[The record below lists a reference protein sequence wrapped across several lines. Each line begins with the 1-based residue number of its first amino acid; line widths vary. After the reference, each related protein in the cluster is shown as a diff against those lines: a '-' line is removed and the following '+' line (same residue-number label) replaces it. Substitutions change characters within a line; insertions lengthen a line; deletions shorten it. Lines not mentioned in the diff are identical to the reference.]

1 MINTELVQASIAL
14 MGDMEDAELEKFN
27 PIIDSAIAAVCA
39 VIKDDTDE
47 NDPRVIQ
54 LAAAK
59 AYKAICCSASQADG
73 VTSFTAGDVSV
84 TQKADTFGNA
94 ESYYEMAL
102 NDCRALLGPEY
113 VAEQAETN
121 GFAFLGV

>member
-1 MINTELVQASIAL
+1 MINTELVRAGIAL
-14 MGDMEDAELEKFN
+14 MGDMEDAELEKFG

-39 VIKDDTDE
+39 AIKDDTDE

-59 AYKAICCSASQADG
+59 AFKAICCSVSQADG
-73 VTSFTAGDVSV
+73 ITAFTAGDVSV
-84 TQKADTFGNA
+84 TQKADTLGNA

-102 NDCRALLGPEY
+102 NDCRALLKPES